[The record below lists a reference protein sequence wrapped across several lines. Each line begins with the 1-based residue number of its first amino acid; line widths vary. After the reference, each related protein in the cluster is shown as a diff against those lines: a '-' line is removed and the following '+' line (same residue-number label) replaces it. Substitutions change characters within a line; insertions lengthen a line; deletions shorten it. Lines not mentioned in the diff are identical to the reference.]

1 MFAPRINLDYNTYI
15 LSTFVIFSLMQ
26 SKLAYSNQQNFT
38 KHEPIKRTIQ
48 LEVVEGALLAADST
62 GITGWTQDVCRR
74 GWVGEGR
81 RGAPQSRGQQALE
94 PPSSYEQV
102 FQITKHVTQRVLS
115 L

>member
-1 MFAPRINLDYNTYI
+1 MHQELTLTII
-15 LSTFVIFSLMQ
+15 HIFSQPLRYFLSCNQ
-26 SKLAYSNQQNFT
+26 SWLTVIT